1 MSFTTK
7 NPNSKEHM
15 TTSELADQIEKKWR
29 GRMKVVHFAV
39 IPLLVLGL
47 LLHVA
52 QREMSVTHQTAIIW
66 LPTNNITTI
75 VTEAELQT
83 FYRGTEGADFK
94 GNLFS
99 LGAYQSAFSNNEHKV
114 LISPEGIL
122 YSTHIGK
129 TRFMYL
135 GRYSYKTSHFFMKS
149 DAVSYVKP
157 NTIEIK
163 ITKNLG
169 NIIFMS
175 ISATFITF
183 VTNWLIYVVF
193 TIPSIWDI
201 AKSHI
206 EKKEKAAKLRVVEEI
221 SLRE

>member
-1 MSFTTK
+1 
-7 NPNSKEHM
+7 
-15 TTSELADQIEKKWR
+15 
-29 GRMKVVHFAV
+29 
-39 IPLLVLGL
+39 
-47 LLHVA
+47 
-52 QREMSVTHQTAIIW
+52 
-66 LPTNNITTI
+66 
-75 VTEAELQT
+75 
-83 FYRGTEGADFK
+83 
-94 GNLFS
+94 
-99 LGAYQSAFSNNEHKV
+99 
-114 LISPEGIL
+114 
-122 YSTHIGK
+122 
-129 TRFMYL
+129 
-135 GRYSYKTSHFFMKS
+135 MKS

-169 NIIFMS
+169 NIIFIS